1 MIYTQ
6 YKFKELFSAKI
17 KDNTDFPFNID
28 FNRIH
33 LNDIKGPGIYIISLD
48 GEIAYIGSYKT
59 DNDIIVDRW
68 IRHIHTITCR
78 GINIGFGNKTI
89 EWFNKTYSLL
99 FARNNITIN
108 ETEIVN
114 KRLRDT
120 GFVTT
125 KNIVKYCMSNWNIL
139 KNMDNNLNLSFH
151 LFKPDANNTKEFVKD
166 IAGIKKYLI
175 QYINPPCNGQFK
187 SKLKTLNLQ
196 DAIDLIKKTF

>member
-1 MIYTQ
+1 MYKQ
-6 YKFKELFSAKI
+6 YKFNEIFSAEINDPAK
-17 KDNTDFPFNID
+17 FPFNIN
-28 FNRIH
+28 FSRNH
-33 LNDIKGPGIYIISLD
+33 LENIKGPGIYIVTIE

-59 DNDIIVDRW
+59 DNDIIADRW

-89 EWFNKTYSLL
+89 EWFRKTYSPI
-99 FARNNITIN
+99 FTRNNITIN

-114 KRLRDT
+114 KRLIDT
-120 GFVTT
+120 GYVTT

-151 LFKPDANNTKEFVKD
+151 LFKPEAKDATEFVKD
-166 IAGIKKYLI
+166 IASIKKVLI
-175 QYINPPCNGQFK
+175 LEINPPCNSQFK
-187 SKLKTLNLQ
+187 YKQKTLKLQ